1 MLILSMDTTTPELFV
16 VLAEDGLVLASR
28 RTSGQ
33 THMTTLMPSLDEVLE
48 EAGKSLDQVD
58 YFACCVGP
66 GSYTGIRIGV
76 AAAQALAVS
85 ENKACLA
92 LDTLDVIAYEDKP
105 GLERVKVPLL
115 DARNRRVYTKAF
127 LGDEVLIPTG
137 VYGVDDFF
145 PALEQALKEK
155 GMAEATVTLMG
166 DEASGIYAEDRALQE
181 KIKLHLEASDRTY
194 YVPEQMAQ
202 VAEQAARQG
211 LGLDPAELLPRYYQ
225 KTQAERERLE
235 KTDHDRA

>member
-16 VLAEDGLVLASR
+16 VLAEDGRVLASG

-33 THMTTLMPSLDEVLE
+33 THMTTLMPSLDAILE
-48 EAGKSLDQVD
+48 ETEKTLDQVD
-58 YFACCVGP
+58 YFACSVGP

-76 AAAQALAVS
+76 AATQALAVA
-85 ENKACLA
+85 ENKPCLA
-92 LDTLDVIAYEDKP
+92 LDTLDIIAYED
-105 GLERVKVPLL
+105 GQEAHSLRVPLL
-115 DARNRRVYTKAF
+115 DARNRRVYAKAF

-145 PALEQALKEK
+145 SALEQALKEK

-166 DEASGIYAEDRALQE
+166 DEASGNYAEDSALQE
-181 KIKLHLEASDRTY
+181 KITLHLEASEKTY
-194 YVPEQMAQ
+194 YEPRQMAQ
-202 VAEQAARQG
+202 LAEQAARQG

-235 KTDHDRA
+235 KTDHDRV